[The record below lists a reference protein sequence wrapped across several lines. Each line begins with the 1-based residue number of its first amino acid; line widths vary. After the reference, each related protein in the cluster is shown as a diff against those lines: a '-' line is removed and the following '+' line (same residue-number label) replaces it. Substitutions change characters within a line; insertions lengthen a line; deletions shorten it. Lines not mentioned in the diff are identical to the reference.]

1 MLVFQIIIITLHPQ
15 SQINMIKRKADELIR
30 NFILHDKRS
39 LLVTGARQVGKT
51 FSIRKVG
58 KECFDNVVEIN
69 FVEQPDAIELFG
81 EQKGAK
87 DLLLRL
93 SAFTKKPLVPGKT
106 LIFFDEVQE
115 CKEIVTAIKF
125 LVDEGSYK
133 YVMSGSLLGVEL
145 EDLRSVPVGYM
156 DEIEMYPLDLLEF
169 FEAIGIGTDVIEHL
183 RKSFEDKTPVDDFI
197 HKRMLEAIR
206 LYLIVGGMPA
216 AVQKYL
222 DTNNLR
228 RVYEEQRGIIRTYKR
243 DITKYDHDHKL
254 QIEEI
259 YDLIPSELNAKNK
272 RFILKQLKA
281 ASMREKSELAQISER
296 EQTRPKANVNA
307 RFSKYE
313 DSFLWLRDAGVAIPT
328 YNVEEPRVPL
338 LLNKQ
343 RNLFKLFLN
352 DVGLLAAMYGG
363 NIQARLLSPDPNI
376 NFGSVF
382 ENLVAQE
389 LYAHG
394 FTEAQ
399 QHSLYYFNSKKQGEL
414 DFVVEYAGNML
425 PIEVK
430 SGKDYER
437 HNALSNVM
445 ENKDYAVPMAYV
457 FCQEN
462 VQVKGKVIYYPIYM
476 ITFFEQI
483 QAEESIFKFD
493 LAGLKSTNP

>member
-1 MLVFQIIIITLHPQ
+1 MIT
-15 SQINMIKRKADELIR
+15 RKADEKIR
-30 NFILHDKRS
+30 DFLLHDKRA

-58 KECFDNVVEIN
+58 RECFENVVEIN
-69 FVEQPDAIELFG
+69 FVEQPDAIELLSK
-81 EQKGAK
+81 QKGAK
-87 DLLLRL
+87 DLLMRI

-125 LVDEGSYK
+125 LVDEGSYH

-145 EDLRSVPVGYM
+145 DDLRSVPVGYM
-156 DEIEMYPLDLLEF
+156 AEMEMYPLDLLEF
-169 FEAIGIGTDVIEHL
+169 FEAIGIGTNVIGHL
-183 RKSFEDKTPVDDFI
+183 QKCFDEKRPVDDFI
-197 HKRMLEAIR
+197 HKRMLEAVR

-228 RVYEEQRGIIRTYKR
+228 SVHDEQRGIVRTYKR
-243 DITKYDHDHKL
+243 DITKYDPERKL

-259 YDLIPSELNAKNK
+259 YNLIPSEMNAKNK
-272 RFILKQLKA
+272 RFILKELN
-281 ASMREKSELAQISER
+281 EK
-296 EQTRPKANVNA
+296 A
-307 RFSKYE
+307 RFRKYE

-328 YNVEEPRVPL
+328 YNIEEPKVPL

-363 NIQARLLSPDPNI
+363 NIQTRLLGQDPNI
-376 NFGSVF
+376 NFGSMF

-394 FTEAQ
+394 FAEDG

-414 DFVVEYAGNML
+414 DFVVEYDGNIL

-430 SGKDYER
+430 SGKDYDR
-437 HNALSNVM
+437 HNALQNVM
-445 ENKDYAVPMAYV
+445 GSDEYNVPMAYV

-462 VQVKGKVIYYPIYM
+462 VQTKGNITYFPIYM
-476 ITFFEQI
+476 ITFFKQI
-483 QAEESIFKFD
+483 QVEPKEYKFD
-493 LAGLKSTNP
+493 LTGLE

>member
-1 MLVFQIIIITLHPQ
+1 
-15 SQINMIKRKADELIR
+15 MIKRKADERIR
-30 NFILHDKRS
+30 NFILNDRRS

-51 FSIRKVG
+51 FSIRNVG
-58 KECFDNVVEIN
+58 KECFDNFVEIN
-69 FVEQPDAIELFG
+69 FVEQPDAVELFR
-81 EQKGAK
+81 EHKGAK

-93 SAFTKKPLVPGKT
+93 SAFTKQTLVPQKT
-106 LIFFDEVQE
+106 LVFFDEVQE

-125 LVDEGSYK
+125 LVDEGSYR

-145 EDLRSVPVGYM
+145 DDLRSVPVGYM
-156 DEIEMYPLDLLEF
+156 DEIEMYPLDLSEF
-169 FEAIGIGTDVIEHL
+169 FEAIGISTNVIHNL
-183 RKSFEDKTPVDDFI
+183 RKCFEEKKPIDEFI
-197 HKRMLEAIR
+197 HKRMLEAVR

-222 DTNNLR
+222 DTNNLS

-243 DITKYDHDHKL
+243 DITKYDHNHKL
-254 QIEEI
+254 QIEDI

-272 RFILKQLKA
+272 RFILKELN
-281 ASMREKSELAQISER
+281 EK
-296 EQTRPKANVNA
+296 A

-313 DSFLWLRDAGVAIPT
+313 DSFLWLKDAGVAIPT
-328 YNVEEPRVPL
+328 YNVEEPRLPL

-363 NIQARLLSPDPNI
+363 NIQARLLSSDSNI

-394 FTEAQ
+394 FSGAQ

-414 DFVVEYAGNML
+414 DFVVEKASNIL

-445 ENKDYAVPMAYV
+445 ENEEYAVPEAYG
-457 FCQEN
+457 FCQDN
-462 VQVKGKVIYYPIYM
+462 VRTSGRIIYYPIYM
-476 ITFFEQI
+476 ITFLEHSHI
-483 QAEESIFKFD
+483 EEKVYKFD
-493 LAGLKSTNP
+493 LTGL

>member
-1 MLVFQIIIITLHPQ
+1 
-15 SQINMIKRKADELIR
+15 MIKRKADELIR
-30 NFILHDKRS
+30 DSILHDRSS

-51 FSIRKVG
+51 FIIRKVS
-58 KECFDNVVEIN
+58 KECFDNVIEIN
-69 FVEQPDAIELFG
+69 FVEQPDAIELFS

-87 DLLLRL
+87 DLLLRI
-93 SAFTKKPLVPGKT
+93 SAFTRKPLVPGKT

-115 CKEIVTAIKF
+115 CKEMVTAIKF

-145 EDLRSVPVGYM
+145 DDLRSVPVGYM
-156 DEIEMYPLDLLEF
+156 KEIEMFPLDLSEF
-169 FEAIGIGTDVIEHL
+169 FEAIGIGQDVMTHL
-183 RKSFEDKTPVDDFI
+183 RRCFEEKQPVDDFI
-197 HKRMLEAIR
+197 HERMLEAIR

-228 RVYEEQRGIIRTYKR
+228 KVYEEQRAIIRTYKR
-243 DITKYDHDHKL
+243 DITKYDHDRKL

-272 RFILKQLKA
+272 RFILKELN
-281 ASMREKSELAQISER
+281 EK
-296 EQTRPKANVNA
+296 A

-313 DSFLWLRDAGVAIPT
+313 DSFVWLRDAGVAIPT
-328 YNVEEPRVPL
+328 YNTEEPQLPL

-363 NIQARLLSPDPNI
+363 NIQTRLLSKNPNI
-376 NFGSVF
+376 NFGAIF

-394 FTEAQ
+394 FAEE

-414 DFVVEYAGNML
+414 DFIVEYDNNVL

-445 ENKDYAVPMAYV
+445 KNKDYDIPSAYV

-462 VQVKGKVIYYPIYM
+462 VQTKGSVTYYPIYM

-483 QAEESIFKFD
+483 QTKEEVYKFD
-493 LAGLKSTNP
+493 LSGLNE

>member
-1 MLVFQIIIITLHPQ
+1 MIT
-15 SQINMIKRKADELIR
+15 RKADELIR
-30 NFILHDKRS
+30 HFLLHDSRA

-51 FSIRKVG
+51 YAIRRAG
-58 KECFDNVVEIN
+58 KECFENFVEIN
-69 FVEQPDAIELFG
+69 FIERPEAVELFSEPTG
-81 EQKGAK
+81 TK

-93 SAFTKKPLVPGKT
+93 SAFAKKSLVPGKT

-115 CKEIVTAIKF
+115 CKELVTAIKF
-125 LVDEGSYK
+125 LVDEGNYH

-145 EDLRSVPVGYM
+145 NDLRSVPVGYIN
-156 DEIEMYPLDLLEF
+156 EIEMYPLDLLEF
-169 FEAIGIGTDVIEHL
+169 FEAIGIGAEVINHL
-183 RKSFEDKTPVDDFI
+183 RMCFENKTPVDEFI
-197 HKRMLEAIR
+197 HQRMLEALR

-216 AVQKYL
+216 VVQKYL

-228 RVYEEQRGIIRTYKR
+228 QVYEEQWGIMRTYKR
-243 DITKYDHDHKL
+243 DITKYDPDHKL

-259 YDLIPSELNAKNK
+259 YDLIPSELNAKTK
-272 RFILKQLKA
+272 RFILKKLN
-281 ASMREKSELAQISER
+281 EK
-296 EQTRPKANVNA
+296 A

-313 DSFLWLRDAGVAIPT
+313 DSFLWLKDAGVAIPV
-328 YNVEEPRVPL
+328 YNVEEPQPPL

-363 NIQARLLSPDPNI
+363 NIQIRLLSKDPNI
-376 NFGSVF
+376 NFGAIF

-394 FTEAQ
+394 FAKET
-399 QHSLYYFNSKKQGEL
+399 HSLYYFNSKKQGEV
-414 DFVVEYAGNML
+414 DFMVEYDNNVL

-437 HNALSNVM
+437 HNALNNIMGSKEYNIP
-445 ENKDYAVPMAYV
+445 YALV

-462 VQVKGKVIYYPIYM
+462 VCQKGKNVYYPIYM
-476 ITFFEQI
+476 IPFVKQLQPSNEVY
-483 QAEESIFKFD
+483 KFD
-493 LAGLKSTNP
+493 LTGLHGTGSYPLPPQG

>member
-1 MLVFQIIIITLHPQ
+1 MV
-15 SQINMIKRKADELIR
+15 KRKADELIR
-30 NFILHDKRS
+30 NFILNDRRS

-58 KECFDNVVEIN
+58 KEYFDNVVEIN
-69 FVEQPDAIELFG
+69 FVEQPDAIELFSG
-81 EQKGAK
+81 QKGAK

-93 SAFTKKPLVPGKT
+93 SAFAKKPLIPGKT

-145 EDLRSVPVGYM
+145 DDLRSVPVGYM

-169 FEAIGIGTDVIEHL
+169 FEAIGIGTDVISHL
-183 RKSFEDKTPVDDFI
+183 RTCFEEKRPVDEFI

-206 LYLIVGGMPA
+206 LYLVVGGMPA

-243 DITKYDHDHKL
+243 DITQYDHNHKL

-272 RFILKQLKA
+272 RFILKELN
-281 ASMREKSELAQISER
+281 EK
-296 EQTRPKANVNA
+296 A

-313 DSFLWLRDAGVAIPT
+313 NSFLWLRDAGVAIPA

-363 NIQARLLSPDPNI
+363 NIQARLLSTNPNI
-376 NFGSVF
+376 NFGSVY

-394 FTEAQ
+394 FSEAG
-399 QHSLYYFNSKKQGEL
+399 QHSLY
-414 DFVVEYAGNML
+414 
-425 PIEVK
+425 
-430 SGKDYER
+430 
-437 HNALSNVM
+437 
-445 ENKDYAVPMAYV
+445 
-457 FCQEN
+457 
-462 VQVKGKVIYYPIYM
+462 
-476 ITFFEQI
+476 
-483 QAEESIFKFD
+483 
-493 LAGLKSTNP
+493 

>member
-1 MLVFQIIIITLHPQ
+1 MLFKLVYKQNLVSLHPQ
-15 SQINMIKRKADELIR
+15 IQVDMVKRKADELIR
-30 NFILHDKRS
+30 NFILNDRRS

-69 FVEQPDAIELFG
+69 FVEQPDAIELFS

-93 SAFTKKPLVPGKT
+93 SAFTKKSLVPGKT

-133 YVMSGSLLGVEL
+133 YVMSGSLLG
-145 EDLRSVPVGYM
+145 LRTC
-156 DEIEMYPLDLLEF
+156 
-169 FEAIGIGTDVIEHL
+169 FEEK
-183 RKSFEDKTPVDDFI
+183 RPVDEFI

-243 DITKYDHDHKL
+243 DITQYDHNHKL

-272 RFILKQLKA
+272 RFILKELN
-281 ASMREKSELAQISER
+281 EK
-296 EQTRPKANVNA
+296 A

-313 DSFLWLRDAGVAIPT
+313 DSFLWLRDAGVAIPA

-363 NIQARLLSPDPNI
+363 NIQARLLSPNPNI

-394 FTEAQ
+394 FSEAQ

-414 DFVVEYAGNML
+414 DFVIEYAGNML

-445 ENKDYAVPMAYV
+445 EDEEYAVPMAYV

-462 VQVKGKVIYYPIYM
+462 VQIKGRVIYYPIYM
-476 ITFFEQI
+476 ITFFEQT
-483 QAEESIFKFD
+483 QAEEKVYKFD
-493 LAGLKSTNP
+493 LTGL

>member
-1 MLVFQIIIITLHPQ
+1 MLVFKRKVVPLYPQ
-15 SQINMIKRKADELIR
+15 SYFDMIKRKADELIR
-30 NFILHDKRS
+30 NFILNDRRS

-69 FVEQPDAIELFG
+69 FVEQPDAVELFSG
-81 EQKGAK
+81 QKGAK

-106 LIFFDEVQE
+106 LIFFDEV
-115 CKEIVTAIKF
+115 
-125 LVDEGSYK
+125 
-133 YVMSGSLLGVEL
+133 GVEL
-145 EDLRSVPVGYM
+145 DDLRSVPVGYM

-169 FEAIGIGTDVIEHL
+169 FEAIGIGADVISHL
-183 RKSFEDKTPVDDFI
+183 RTCFEEKKPVDEFI

-206 LYLIVGGMPA
+206 LFLIVGGMPA

-272 RFILKQLKA
+272 RFILKKLN
-281 ASMREKSELAQISER
+281 EK
-296 EQTRPKANVNA
+296 A

-313 DSFLWLRDAGVAIPT
+313 DSFLWLRDAGAAIPA

-363 NIQARLLSPDPNI
+363 NIQARLLSPNPNI

-394 FTEAQ
+394 FSEAQ

-445 ENKDYAVPMAYV
+445 ENEEYAVPMAYV

-462 VQVKGKVIYYPIYM
+462 VQTKGRVIYYPIYM
-476 ITFFEQI
+476 ITFFEQV
-483 QAEESIFKFD
+483 QAKEKVYKFD
-493 LAGLKSTNP
+493 LTGL